1 MLAIAHGGGGLR
13 GTPYTNSFEA
23 LDASYA
29 RGFCWFELDFKRTA
43 DGAVGCRHD
52 WGEFGGRAPTLEALR
67 ERFAGSFTPVDAA
80 GLAAWMAAHP
90 DATLVTDV
98 KEADQVPVLADLAAA
113 GVPRGR
119 TVVQLFA
126 PEEAARVDAL
136 GFARRS
142 IILYR
147 YGGSLHALRRFVT
160 PGTAVGLS
168 VAQALA
174 GTHRR
179 LPGCVPWAYTV
190 NRASLVRHL
199 VGVGV
204 QGVFTDDLAPGTA
217 GLTATPRFALFAYG
231 TLLDE
236 ETQRAVLGRT
246 VARTPDALTG
256 YALSWLEERDA
267 SAVATSGVVRHRIAH
282 PSPGGRVEGGVL
294 TLTAEELARADAYEG
309 EDYARVCVTL
319 ASGRPAWLYRAR

>member
-1 MLAIAHGGGGLR
+1 MLAIAHGGGGLN

-29 RGFCWFELDFKRTA
+29 RGFRWFELDFKRTA
-43 DGAVGCRHD
+43 DGAVACRHD
-52 WGEFGGRAPTLEALR
+52 WSDFGGRAPTLDGLR
-67 ERFAGSFTPVDAA
+67 ERFAGSFTPVDAE
-80 GLAAWMAAHP
+80 GLAAWMAMHP

-98 KEADQVPVLADLAAA
+98 KEADQVPVLADLASA

-126 PEEAARVDAL
+126 PEEAAWVDAL

-147 YGGSLHALRRFVT
+147 YGGSLHDLRRFVT
-160 PGTAVGLS
+160 PGTAVGSS

-174 GTHRR
+174 GAHRR
-179 LPGCVPWAYTV
+179 LPGCVPWVYTV
-190 NRASLVRHL
+190 NRAGLARHL
-199 VGVGV
+199 AGVGV
-204 QGVFTDDLAPGTA
+204 RGVFTDDLAPGAA
-217 GLTATPRFALFAYG
+217 GLTASPRFALFAYG

-236 ETQRAVLGRT
+236 GTQAAVLGRT
-246 VARTPDALTG
+246 VPTVPDALEG
-256 YALSWLEERDA
+256 YALGWLEERDA
-267 SAVATSGVVRHRIAH
+267 SAIETSGVVRHRIAH

-294 TLTAEELARADAYEG
+294 TLTPGELARADAYEG
-309 EDYARVCVTL
+309 GDYARVCVTL
-319 ASGRPAWLYRAR
+319 ASGRAGWLYRAR